1 MIDNTN
7 TSNADRAISLLLV
20 PINHS
25 DATLLALM
33 INSKVHTTIGAE
45 STLQATSTGASIS
58 NLCSKN
64 EMLILSEANLDLQIL
79 PYAITCRI
87 V

>member
-7 TSNADRAISLLLV
+7 TSNADRAIFLLLV

-25 DATLLALM
+25 DTKLLALT

-45 STLQATSTGASIS
+45 ATLQATSAGASIS
-58 NLCSKN
+58 NLRSTN
-64 EMLILSEANLDLQIL
+64 ETLILSEAHLDLHAL
-79 PYAITCRI
+79 S
-87 V
+87 

>member
-25 DATLLALM
+25 DTKLLALA
-33 INSKVHTTIGAE
+33 INYKVHTTIGAE
-45 STLQATSTGASIS
+45 SRLRATSAGALFLICA
-58 NLCSKN
+58 LQMKCS
-64 EMLILSEANLDLQIL
+64 
-79 PYAITCRI
+79 P
-87 V
+87 